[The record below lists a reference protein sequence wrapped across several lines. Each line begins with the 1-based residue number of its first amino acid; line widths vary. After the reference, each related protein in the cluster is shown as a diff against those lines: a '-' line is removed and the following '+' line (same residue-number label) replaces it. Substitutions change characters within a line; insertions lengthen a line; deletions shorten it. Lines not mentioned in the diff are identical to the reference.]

1 MSLCDIFCNKEECTM
16 ATGDCSYYDEHL
28 NKKIWGSFITNGKTL
43 RVVSEYGT
51 KSAPAIFGTR
61 VDHFALVA
69 LGQKLLSELASG
81 AKQKVLSELARNA
94 EKDSSTSH
102 SDKEVVSYKK
112 AA

>member
-1 MSLCDIFCNKEECTM
+1 M

-28 NKKIWGSFITNGKTL
+28 KRKIWGSFITNGKTL
-43 RVVSEYGT
+43 RVLSEYGT

-69 LGQKLLSELASG
+69 LAQKLLSEVARD

-94 EKDSSTSH
+94 EKDSTTSH
-102 SDKEVVSYKK
+102 SLKK

>member
-1 MSLCDIFCNKEECTM
+1 MSLCDIFYNKEECTM

-43 RVVSEYGT
+43 RVLSEYGT

-61 VDHFALVA
+61 VDHFAVA
-69 LGQKLLSELASG
+69 SYAQQLLSELARG
-81 AKQKVLSELARNA
+81 A
-94 EKDSSTSH
+94 EKDTAKSH
-102 SDKEVVSYKK
+102 SYKEVDSYKK